1 VVPKGA
7 NSGSSQGFLE
17 GRTPVPRGA
26 NLGSQKGEI
35 EIDGSMG
42 TLLPNRHP
50 NRDFF
55 ILDVADAAPKDDLA
69 SMEHPVFS
77 LSVKPDMRELE
88 YEHNGRRLRVVPSGK
103 GLATIMDKDILLYCI
118 SKMVHSKNM
127 GEDITPWV
135 EMSAHEVMVSTNWRT
150 NDASY
155 QRFEEALIRLKGT
168 VLLTDIATDGH
179 TQTRGF
185 GLIDEFEI
193 NRKNSKGDPSPFG
206 RLTQIRVKVSD
217 WTYRAVI
224 GMEVLTISPLYFRLR
239 RPLERRIYELARKH
253 VGDQSH
259 PFVIN
264 ISVLQKKVGSSSP
277 EKKFRFFLKQIAAD
291 GHIPDYDIAVDG
303 AKAIFTRRSTA
314 PKRRSPQFIRE
325 SQVDL
330 FDTSELRVTQDA
342 FEKARKLAPGYDVHA
357 LYREWQAFAAKQD
370 EKPRNATAAFLGFCK
385 SRHRSTPLG

>member
-1 VVPKGA
+1 
-7 NSGSSQGFLE
+7 
-17 GRTPVPRGA
+17 
-26 NLGSQKGEI
+26 
-35 EIDGSMG
+35 MG

-88 YEHNGRRLRVVPSGK
+88 YEHNGRRLRVIPSGR

-118 SKMVHSKNM
+118 SKMVHQKNS

-135 EMSAHEVMVSTNWRT
+135 EMSAHEVMVATNWRT

-155 QRFEEALIRLKGT
+155 QRFEDALIRLKGT
-168 VLLTDIATDGH
+168 VLLTDIATEGR

-185 GLIDEFEI
+185 GLIDAFEV
-193 NRKNSKGDPSPFG
+193 NRKNARGELSPFG
-206 RLTQIRVKVSD
+206 RLTQVRVKVSD
-217 WTYRAVI
+217 WTYRAVQ

-253 VGDQSH
+253 VGDQTH
-259 PFVIN
+259 PFVISL
-264 ISVLQKKVGSSSP
+264 SVLQKKVGSNSP

-291 GHIPDYDIAVDG
+291 GHIPDYDVAVEG
-303 AKAIFTRRSTA
+303 AKAVFTRCSA
-314 PKRRSPQFIRE
+314 SPPRRLPPPRPDQGEPFE
-325 SQVDL
+325 TD
-330 FDTSELRVTQDA
+330 LRVAPDA
-342 FEKARKLAPGYDVHA
+342 LERARKVAPGYDVHA
-357 LYREWQAFAAKQD
+357 LYAEWQAFAARQ
-370 EKPRNATAAFLGFCK
+370 EERPRNPTAAFLGFCRR
-385 SRHRSTPLG
+385 RHAAAPLG

>member
-1 VVPKGA
+1 
-7 NSGSSQGFLE
+7 
-17 GRTPVPRGA
+17 
-26 NLGSQKGEI
+26 
-35 EIDGSMG
+35 MG

-55 ILDVADAAPKDDLA
+55 ILDVAVAAPKDDLA

-77 LSVKPDMRELE
+77 LSIKPDMRELE

-118 SKMVHSKNM
+118 SKMVHAKNA
-127 GEDITPWV
+127 GEEITPWV
-135 EMSAHEVMVSTNWRT
+135 EMSAHEVMVATNWRT

-185 GLIDEFEI
+185 GLIDEFEV
-193 NRKNSKGDPSPFG
+193 NRKNSRGELSPFG

-217 WTYRAVI
+217 WTYRAVQ
-224 GMEVLTISPLYFRLR
+224 GMEVLTINPLYFRLR

-253 VGDQSH
+253 VGDQNH

-264 ISVLQKKVGSSSP
+264 VALLQKKVGSNSP

-291 GHIPDYDIAVDG
+291 GHIPDYDIAVEG
-303 AKAIFTRRSTA
+303 PKAIFTRRMAAVRRLSVPRRVQLDLVETA
-314 PKRRSPQFIRE
+314 V
-325 SQVDL
+325 QV
-330 FDTSELRVTQDA
+330 SSDA
-342 FEKARKLAPGYDVHA
+342 FDKARRLAPGYDVHA
-357 LYREWQAFAAKQD
+357 LYHEWRGFAGRQ
-370 EKPRNATAAFLGFCK
+370 EERPRNATAAFLGFCK
-385 SRHRSTPLG
+385 RRHAEKPLG

>member
-1 VVPKGA
+1 
-7 NSGSSQGFLE
+7 
-17 GRTPVPRGA
+17 
-26 NLGSQKGEI
+26 
-35 EIDGSMG
+35 MG

-118 SKMVHSKNM
+118 SKMVHQKNS
-127 GEDITPWV
+127 GEEITPWV
-135 EMSAHEVMVSTNWRT
+135 EMSAHEVMVATNWRT

-193 NRKNSKGDPSPFG
+193 NRKNAKGELSPFLYQLVG
-206 RLTQIRVKVSD
+206 GLRAGMGYCGTKTIEDLRTKTRFIMVSG
-217 WTYRAVI
+217 ASVQ
-224 GMEVLTISPLYFRLR
+224 E
-239 RPLERRIYELARKH
+239 
-253 VGDQSH
+253 SH
-259 PFVIN
+259 P
-264 ISVLQKKVGSSSP
+264 
-277 EKKFRFFLKQIAAD
+277 
-291 GHIPDYDIAVDG
+291 HDIAITQE
-303 AKAIFTRRSTA
+303 ASNYSTEH
-314 PKRRSPQFIRE
+314 SSGE
-325 SQVDL
+325 S
-330 FDTSELRVTQDA
+330 F
-342 FEKARKLAPGYDVHA
+342 
-357 LYREWQAFAAKQD
+357 
-370 EKPRNATAAFLGFCK
+370 
-385 SRHRSTPLG
+385 

>member
-1 VVPKGA
+1 MG
-7 NSGSSQGFLE
+7 
-17 GRTPVPRGA
+17 
-26 NLGSQKGEI
+26 
-35 EIDGSMG
+35 MG

-55 ILDVADAAPKDDLA
+55 ILDVAVAAPKDDLA

-77 LSVKPDMRELE
+77 LSIKPDMRELE

-118 SKMVHSKNM
+118 SKMVHAKNA
-127 GEDITPWV
+127 GEEITPWV
-135 EMSAHEVMVSTNWRT
+135 EMSAHEVMVATNWRT

-185 GLIDEFEI
+185 GLIDEFEV
-193 NRKNSKGDPSPFG
+193 NRKNSRGELSPFG

-217 WTYRAVI
+217 WTYRAVQ
-224 GMEVLTISPLYFRLR
+224 GMEVLTINPLYFRLR

-253 VGDQSH
+253 VGDQNH

-264 ISVLQKKVGSSSP
+264 VALLQKKVGSNSP

-291 GHIPDYDIAVDG
+291 GHIPDYDIAVEG
-303 AKAIFTRRSTA
+303 PKAIFTRRMAAVRRLSVPRRVQQGELDLVETA
-314 PKRRSPQFIRE
+314 V
-325 SQVDL
+325 QV
-330 FDTSELRVTQDA
+330 SSDA
-342 FEKARKLAPGYDVHA
+342 FDKARRLAPGYDVHA
-357 LYREWQAFAAKQD
+357 LYHEWRGFAGRQ
-370 EKPRNATAAFLGFCK
+370 EERPRNATAAFLGFCK
-385 SRHRSTPLG
+385 RRHAEKPLG

>member
-1 VVPKGA
+1 
-7 NSGSSQGFLE
+7 
-17 GRTPVPRGA
+17 
-26 NLGSQKGEI
+26 
-35 EIDGSMG
+35 MG

-118 SKMVHSKNM
+118 SKMVHQKNS
-127 GEDITPWV
+127 GEEITPWV
-135 EMSAHEVMVSTNWRT
+135 EMSAHEVMVATNWRT

-193 NRKNSKGDPSPFG
+193 NRKNAKGELSPFG

-217 WTYRAVI
+217 WTYRAVQ

-259 PFVIN
+259 PFIIN
-264 ISVLQKKVGSSSP
+264 ISVLQKKVGSNSP
-277 EKKFRFFLKQIAAD
+277 EKKFRFFLKQIASD
-291 GHIPDYDIAVDG
+291 GHIPDYDISIDG
-303 AKAIFTRRSTA
+303 SKAIFTRKSIAPARRLRSV
-314 PKRRSPQFIRE
+314 QE
-325 SQVDL
+325 QGDL
-330 FDTSELRVTQDA
+330 FDAEREVSPDA
-342 FEKARKLAPGYDVHA
+342 FDKARRLAPGYDVHA
-357 LYREWQAFAAKQD
+357 LYHEWLAFAGKQD

-385 SRHRSTPLG
+385 RRHSSAPLG

>member
-1 VVPKGA
+1 
-7 NSGSSQGFLE
+7 
-17 GRTPVPRGA
+17 
-26 NLGSQKGEI
+26 
-35 EIDGSMG
+35 MG

-118 SKMVHSKNM
+118 SKMVHAKNS

-135 EMSAHEVMVSTNWRT
+135 EMSAHEVMVATNWRT

-168 VLLTDIATDGH
+168 VILTDISTDGH

-185 GLIDEFEI
+185 GLIDEFEV
-193 NRKNSKGDPSPFG
+193 NRKNAKGEISPFG

-217 WTYRAVI
+217 WTYRAVQ

-259 PFVIN
+259 PFIIN
-264 ISVLQKKVGSSSP
+264 LSLLQKKVGSNSP

-291 GHIPDYDIAVDG
+291 GHIPDYDISVDG
-303 AKAIFTRRSTA
+303 AKAIFTRRRVNPTGRRLPA
-314 PKRRSPQFIRE
+314 PKREMQGKF
-325 SQVDL
+325 DL
-330 FDTSELRVTQDA
+330 FETGLQVSPDA
-342 FEKARKLAPGYDVHA
+342 FDRARSLAPGYDVHA
-357 LYREWQAFAAKQD
+357 LYHEWRAFAARQ
-370 EKPRNATAAFLGFCK
+370 EERPRNATAAFLGFCK
-385 SRHRSTPLG
+385 RRHSDAPLGERASLRGNA